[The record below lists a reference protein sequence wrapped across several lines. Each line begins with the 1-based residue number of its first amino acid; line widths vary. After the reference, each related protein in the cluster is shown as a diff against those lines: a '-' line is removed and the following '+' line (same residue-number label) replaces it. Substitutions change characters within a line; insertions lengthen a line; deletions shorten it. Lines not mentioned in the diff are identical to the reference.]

1 MRAFIGVG
9 VILFIAWLLSP
20 NKKNLP
26 WRILIG
32 GLALQAILAVF
43 VLKVPW
49 GYQVFAFLSQAFVR
63 ILDFTY
69 EGSLFLF
76 GNLVDKSQEKTFGY
90 IFALRVLPTIIF
102 FASLTA
108 ALYHIGVLQRVVQAF
123 AWLVRKSLGTSGPES
138 LCAASNI
145 FLGQTE
151 APFLIRPFLGS
162 MSRSELFTVMVSGMA
177 TLAGGVLA
185 AYVGFLG
192 GSDPLLQKQF
202 AHHLLTASIINVP
215 AALVISKL
223 LIPQTDPNA
232 AHKPLL
238 LTRERQA
245 ANVLEA
251 LSTGALEGLRLAANV
266 AAMLLAFIAL
276 LALINYL
283 LSKLGLLL
291 GLSEQTLRLE
301 VILGYV
307 LRPLA
312 YLLGISWEES
322 FYVGSILGQKVVL
335 NEFIGYIS
343 LARYKAQLSMQAQVV
358 TTYALSGFANFSSIA
373 IQLGGIGSLAPEKRP
388 LLAQLGLR
396 AVVGGNLANLLS
408 ACWAGILL
416 DIT

>member
-1 MRAFIGVG
+1 MRAFIGIG
-9 VILFIAWLLSP
+9 AILFIAWLLSP
-20 NKKNLP
+20 RKAPP
-26 WRILIG
+26 WRIILG
-32 GLALQAILAVF
+32 GLALQVALAVF

-49 GYQVFAFLSQAFVR
+49 GHQAFALLSQVFVR
-63 ILDFTY
+63 VLDFTY

-108 ALYHIGVLQRVVQAF
+108 ALYHVGVLQRVVQAF
-123 AWLVRKSLGTSGPES
+123 AWVVRKTLGTSGPES

-151 APFLIRPFLGS
+151 APLLIRPFLSS
-162 MSRSELFTVMVSGMA
+162 MSRSEIFTVMVSGMA

-192 GSDPLLQKQF
+192 GNDPLLQKHF

-223 LIPQTDPNA
+223 LVPPVDP
-232 AHKPLL
+232 PVTRTS
-238 LTRERQA
+238 LTIAQEKQA

-251 LSTGALEGLRLAANV
+251 LSMGALEGLRLAANV

-276 LALINYL
+276 LALLNYVL
-283 LSKLGLLL
+283 AHLGLLL
-291 GLSEQTLRLE
+291 GLSAQALRLE
-301 VILGYV
+301 AILGYV

-343 LARYKAQLSMQAQVV
+343 LAQYKAQLSMQAQVV

-396 AVVGGNLANLLS
+396 AVLGGTLANLLS
-408 ACWAGILL
+408 ACWAGVLIEL
-416 DIT
+416 